1 MIKLATETIDKSDI
15 DKLIKWLKKKS
26 KINSR

>member
-15 DKLIKWLKKKS
+15 DKLIKWLKKS